1 MMAALRK
8 YLIAGVVALTPL
20 LVTVAI
26 INWLL
31 DLSDKAVALVP
42 PQYRP
47 DVLLGIDMPGLGVLV
62 ALAFIILV
70 GAITSHFIGS
80 SIIHMIDRL
89 MERIPLVRTIH
100 KATRQLLDALFS
112 DTSKAFKEVVM
123 VQFPQRGRWV
133 IGFVTGEGHL
143 PAHGGGDH
151 YIAVFI
157 PSTPLPTTGW
167 LLFVEPSEIV
177 HMDVSVEDG
186 MKLVLSGGVL
196 PLDASGNAEG
206 TERRE
211 GSHDG

>member
-31 DLSDKAVALVP
+31 ELSDKAVALLP

-47 DVLLGIDMPGLGVLV
+47 DLLLGIDFPGLGVV
-62 ALAFIILV
+62 MALAFIILV

-80 SIIHMIDRL
+80 SIIHMVDRL

-133 IGFVTGEGHL
+133 IGFVTGEGAL
-143 PAHGGGDH
+143 PAHSGGDH

-177 HMDVSVEDG
+177 PMDVSVEDG

-196 PLDASGNAEG
+196 PLDASARTATQEAQRGEA
-206 TERRE
+206 
-211 GSHDG
+211 

>member
-31 DLSDKAVALVP
+31 ELSDKAVALLP

-47 DVLLGIDMPGLGVLV
+47 DLLLGIDFPGLGVVMALV
-62 ALAFIILV
+62 FIILV
-70 GAITSHFIGS
+70 GAVTSHFIGS
-80 SIIHMIDRL
+80 SIIHMVDRL

-133 IGFVTGEGHL
+133 IGFVTGEGKL

-177 HMDVSVEDG
+177 PMDVSVEDG

-196 PLDASGNAEG
+196 PLDASARTAAQGAQRGE
-206 TERRE
+206 T
-211 GSHDG
+211 